1 VLIKSLES
9 LLQITTFSIVQQFGT
24 SAFNAVVW

>member
-9 LLQITTFSIVQQFGT
+9 LSQTLYNNLEHLLLTRQCVDVS
-24 SAFNAVVW
+24 

>member
-9 LLQITTFSIVQQFGT
+9 LLQITTF
-24 SAFNAVVW
+24 NVV